1 MWPLW
6 LEMLAV
12 PAPRLACVARRAAVL
27 HRPGARMCSTDAAE
41 PLFSVLQAG
50 LARAAE
56 REQRKRASLEKEAAA
71 ATKAEQL
78 GRWGTLVTSNL
89 YRIPADA
96 TSAVV
101 EDWEQGGK
109 EVTLTFDAKIGSPQL
124 EAEKAFAAARKLRRG
139 SVVVADLL
147 EESRRTSAS
156 LGEWQARVEQS
167 ANDPY
172 ALGSLQAQLVKRAKK
187 LNLKLAELQP
197 SGDAP
202 KKAARAGEAQK
213 PRAKPGGWTGRTFTS
228 PAGVPILVG
237 RNRKENEELSLRV
250 AKPAD
255 VWMHVRDSPG
265 AHVILQLSQAS
276 PYISLSHYISTTS
289 CSSHRRA
296 PMRTRMVT
304 CACHM

>member
-1 MWPLW
+1 
-6 LEMLAV
+6 
-12 PAPRLACVARRAAVL
+12 
-27 HRPGARMCSTDAAE
+27 MCSTDAAE

-89 YRIPADA
+89 YRIPAGA

-156 LGEWQARVEQS
+156 LVEWQARLEQS

-172 ALGSLQAQLVKRAKK
+172 ALGTLQAQLVKRAKK
-187 LNLKLAELQP
+187 LNLRLTELQP
-197 SGDAP
+197 SEGAP

-265 AHVILQLSQAS
+265 AHVILQLSQVS
-276 PYISLSHYISTTS
+276 PYISLYLHVILQLSQACAHA
-289 CSSHRRA
+289 HA
-296 PMRTRMVT
+296 HVT
-304 CACHM
+304 CACHV

>member
-1 MWPLW
+1 
-6 LEMLAV
+6 
-12 PAPRLACVARRAAVL
+12 
-27 HRPGARMCSTDAAE
+27 MCSTDAAE

-172 ALGSLQAQLVKRAKK
+172 ALGTLQAQLVKRAKK
-187 LNLKLAELQP
+187 LNLKVTGLQP
-197 SGDAP
+197 SEGAP
-202 KKAARAGEAQK
+202 KKAARAGEA
-213 PRAKPGGWTGRTFTS
+213 
-228 PAGVPILVG
+228 
-237 RNRKENEELSLRV
+237 
-250 AKPAD
+250 
-255 VWMHVRDSPG
+255 
-265 AHVILQLSQAS
+265 
-276 PYISLSHYISTTS
+276 
-289 CSSHRRA
+289 
-296 PMRTRMVT
+296 
-304 CACHM
+304 

>member
-1 MWPLW
+1 
-6 LEMLAV
+6 
-12 PAPRLACVARRAAVL
+12 
-27 HRPGARMCSTDAAE
+27 MCSTDAAE

-89 YRIPADA
+89 YRIPAGA
-96 TSAVV
+96 TSALV

-202 KKAARAGEAQK
+202 KKAR
-213 PRAKPGGWTGRTFTS
+213 RC
-228 PAGVPILVG
+228 
-237 RNRKENEELSLRV
+237 
-250 AKPAD
+250 
-255 VWMHVRDSPG
+255 
-265 AHVILQLSQAS
+265 
-276 PYISLSHYISTTS
+276 ST
-289 CSSHRRA
+289 R
-296 PMRTRMVT
+296 
-304 CACHM
+304 

>member
-1 MWPLW
+1 MREVAAVLPAGAPVASARSAALADRLISADWLISRMWPLW

-12 PAPRLACVARRAAVL
+12 PAAGTAPRLACVARRAAVL

-89 YRIPADA
+89 YRIPAGA

-139 SVVVADLL
+139 SVVVAELL

-202 KKAARAGEAQK
+202 KKAALWLGL
-213 PRAKPGGWTGRTFTS
+213 GLG
-228 PAGVPILVG
+228 
-237 RNRKENEELSLRV
+237 LRL
-250 AKPAD
+250 AL
-255 VWMHVRDSPG
+255 G
-265 AHVILQLSQAS
+265 LG
-276 PYISLSHYISTTS
+276 
-289 CSSHRRA
+289 
-296 PMRTRMVT
+296 
-304 CACHM
+304 